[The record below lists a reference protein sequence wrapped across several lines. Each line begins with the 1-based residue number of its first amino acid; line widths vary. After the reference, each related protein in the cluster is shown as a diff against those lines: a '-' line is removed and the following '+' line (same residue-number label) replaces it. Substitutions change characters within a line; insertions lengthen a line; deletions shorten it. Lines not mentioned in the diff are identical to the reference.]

1 LHLCSQQNRCVTLP
15 KVTLSLNNKRK
26 LIKMKVCPLC
36 GKEYSDTSSLC
47 TLDAAVLQRLEDPL
61 LGQTL
66 AEKYLIEE
74 LIKRGGMG
82 AVYRGKHVMMDKTVA
97 IKVLRPA
104 LAGDDMVVA
113 RFSREAKAASRISH
127 PHAVS
132 VTDFGESENGVVFLV
147 MEYLD
152 GRTLKDIIRSD
163 GPLPLDRIVEIVRQV
178 SGALD
183 AAHQQGVVHRDLK
196 SDNIMLS
203 QTNGGD
209 WAKVLDFGIA
219 KIQQA
224 EGARDNDITAANLVI
239 GTPQYM
245 SPEQCSQSGPIDA
258 RSDVY
263 SLGVIVFEMLAG
275 RVPFTGDSPTVIM
288 MKQVQDDPPSVRDLR
303 PDLPAGVG
311 SLVKKALAKQPIDRF
326 QTAGEMYQAL
336 VAAVGDAASAT
347 VAPPVADTVA
357 NAPVEAFADD
367 LDEETV
373 VRPRD
378 EVTMAP
384 LREQP
389 LRADQSANQSS
400 LANFNPWRIMAP
412 AAIVLVAVFGV
423 VFLLTRGTSQTP
435 TNQPGQTNQPGL
447 VADPNGQP
455 VQPTGTPTGAG
466 ERGIQAS
473 STATPL
479 GRNANANASQA
490 VVPGTSTGD
499 FGSNDNSNKS
509 APVNKNANQN
519 DAAPP
524 KPSPTIDKSEP
535 PPPRPSPSARNPPKP
550 AITPPG

>member
-1 LHLCSQQNRCVTLP
+1 
-15 KVTLSLNNKRK
+15 
-26 LIKMKVCPLC
+26 
-36 GKEYSDTSSLC
+36 
-47 TLDAAVLQRLEDPL
+47 
-61 LGQTL
+61 
-66 AEKYLIEE
+66 
-74 LIKRGGMG
+74 
-82 AVYRGKHVMMDKTVA
+82 
-97 IKVLRPA
+97 
-104 LAGDDMVVA
+104 
-113 RFSREAKAASRISH
+113 
-127 PHAVS
+127 
-132 VTDFGESENGVVFLV
+132 
-147 MEYLD
+147 
-152 GRTLKDIIRSD
+152 
-163 GPLPLDRIVEIVRQV
+163 
-178 SGALD
+178 
-183 AAHQQGVVHRDLK
+183 
-196 SDNIMLS
+196 
-203 QTNGGD
+203 
-209 WAKVLDFGIA
+209 
-219 KIQQA
+219 
-224 EGARDNDITAANLVI
+224 
-239 GTPQYM
+239 M

-303 PDLPAGVG
+303 SDLPAGVG

-347 VAPPVADTVA
+347 VEPPVADTVA
-357 NAPVEAFADD
+357 NAPVEVFADD

-378 EVTMAP
+378 EVTVVRP
-384 LREQP
+384 PEQP
-389 LRADQSANQSS
+389 LGADQSANQSS
-400 LANFNPWRIMAP
+400 LANFKPWRIMAP

-447 VADPNGQP
+447 AADPNGQP

-499 FGSNDNSNKS
+499 FGSNDNANKS
-509 APVNKNANQN
+509 APTNKNANQN
-519 DAAPP
+519 DAPPP
-524 KPSPTIDKSEP
+524 KPSPSVDKSEP

>member
-1 LHLCSQQNRCVTLP
+1 
-15 KVTLSLNNKRK
+15 
-26 LIKMKVCPLC
+26 MKVCPLC
-36 GKEYSDTSSLC
+36 GKEYPDTSTLC
-47 TLDAAVLQRLEDPL
+47 TLDAAVLERLVDPL

-104 LAGDDMVVA
+104 LAGDDVVVA

-152 GRTLKDIIRSD
+152 GRTLKEIIRSE
-163 GPLPLDRIVEIVRQV
+163 GPLPLDRIREIVRQV

-183 AAHQQGVVHRDLK
+183 AAHQQGVIHRDLK

-219 KIQQA
+219 KIQQP
-224 EGARDNDITAANLVI
+224 EGVRDNDITAANLVI

-263 SLGVIVFEMLAG
+263 SLGVIVFEMLTG

-288 MKQVQDDPPSVRDLR
+288 MRQVQDESPSVRDLR
-303 PDLPAGVG
+303 PDLPVGVE

-326 QTAGEMYQAL
+326 QTAGELYEAL
-336 VAAVGDAASAT
+336 AAAIGDQSKAYSLTAM
-347 VAPPVADTVA
+347 VPVSDTVA
-357 NAPVEAFADD
+357 NVPVPVPVDD
-367 LDEETV
+367 SDDETV

-378 EVTMAP
+378 EVTVLQRP
-384 LREQP
+384 EQ
-389 LRADQSANQSS
+389 AFVSAQAAGPPPSN
-400 LANFNPWRIMAP
+400 NNPWKILAP
-412 AAIVLVAVFGV
+412 AAIVLIAVFGV
-423 VFLLTRGTSQTP
+423 VFLMTRGTSQTP
-435 TNQPGQTNQPGL
+435 TNQSPSQTGQSGL
-447 VADPNGQP
+447 AADPNSQP
-455 VQPTGTPTGAG
+455 VQTTGTPNGAG

-473 STATPL
+473 SSATPL
-479 GRNANANASQA
+479 NRNSNANASPTQA
-490 VVPGTSTGD
+490 VVPGISSGD
-499 FGSNDNSNKS
+499 FGSNDNSNS
-509 APVNKNANQN
+509 NAPANKNSNQREVS
-519 DAAPP
+519 PP
-524 KPSPTIDKSEP
+524 KPSPTIDKDEP
-535 PPPRPSPSARNPPKP
+535 PPPRPTPSVKPQPKP
-550 AITPPG
+550 AITPPM

>member
-1 LHLCSQQNRCVTLP
+1 
-15 KVTLSLNNKRK
+15 
-26 LIKMKVCPLC
+26 MKVCPLC

-47 TLDAAVLQRLEDPL
+47 TLDAAVLQSLEDPL

-104 LAGDDMVVA
+104 LAGDDVVVA

-152 GRTLKDIIRSD
+152 GRTLKDIIRSE

-219 KIQQA
+219 KIQQP

-263 SLGVIVFEMLAG
+263 SLGVILFEMLAG

-326 QTAGEMYQAL
+326 QTAGEMYEAL
-336 VAAVGDAASAT
+336 VTAVGEASDAAAAT
-347 VAPPVADTVA
+347 VVPPVADTVA
-357 NAPVEAFADD
+357 NAPVDVFADD

-378 EVTMAP
+378 EVTVVSP
-384 LREQP
+384 GEQT
-389 LRADQSANQSS
+389 LRADQSGTQSS
-400 LANFNPWRIMAP
+400 LASFNPWRIMAP

-435 TNQPGQTNQPGL
+435 TNQPGQTNQPSL
-447 VADPNGQP
+447 AADPNGQP

-466 ERGIQAS
+466 ERGIQPS

-479 GRNANANASQA
+479 GRSANANAGQV

-509 APVNKNANQN
+509 APVNKNSNQS
-519 DAAPP
+519 DAPPP
-524 KPSPTIDKSEP
+524 KPSPTVDKSEP

>member
-1 LHLCSQQNRCVTLP
+1 
-15 KVTLSLNNKRK
+15 
-26 LIKMKVCPLC
+26 MKVCPLC

-152 GRTLKDIIRSD
+152 GRTLKDIIRSE
-163 GPLPLDRIVEIVRQV
+163 GQLPLERVLEIVRQV

-183 AAHQQGVVHRDLK
+183 AAHQQGVIHRDLK

-219 KIQQA
+219 KITQR
-224 EGARDNDITAANLVI
+224 EGAQDNDITAANLVI

-288 MKQVQDDPPSVRDLR
+288 MKQVQDEPPPVRDLR
-303 PDLPAGVG
+303 PGLPAGIG

-326 QTAGEMYQAL
+326 QTAGALYEALAVAVADTSEADSEMGLA
-336 VAAVGDAASAT
+336 
-347 VAPPVADTVA
+347 PVADTVA
-357 NAPVEAFADD
+357 NAPVEVADD
-367 LDEETV
+367 DFDEETV

-378 EVTMAP
+378 EATVVRS
-384 LREQP
+384 REQP
-389 LRADQSANQSS
+389 MQLDASGSQPS
-400 LANFNPWRIMAP
+400 LASFNPWRILAP

-423 VFLLTRGTSQTP
+423 VFLMTRGTSQTP
-435 TNQPGQTNQPGL
+435 TNQGQTNGQPGL
-447 VADPNGQP
+447 AADPNGQP
-455 VQPTGTPTGAG
+455 VQQTGTPTGAN
-466 ERGIQAS
+466 ERGIQPS
-473 STATPL
+473 SSATPL
-479 GRNANANASQA
+479 GHNANANASQA
-490 VVPGTSTGD
+490 VVPGTSSGD
-499 FGSNDNSNKS
+499 FGSNDNSNS
-509 APVNKNANQN
+509 AAGNKNANQREV
-519 DAAPP
+519 PP
-524 KPSPTIDKSEP
+524 KPSPTVDKDEP
-535 PPPRPSPSARNPPKP
+535 PPPKPTPSVRNPPKP
-550 AITPPG
+550 AITPPM

>member
-1 LHLCSQQNRCVTLP
+1 
-15 KVTLSLNNKRK
+15 
-26 LIKMKVCPLC
+26 MKVCPLC
-36 GKEYSDTSSLC
+36 GKEYSDTSTLC
-47 TLDAAVLQRLEDPL
+47 TLDAAVLERSDDPL

-66 AEKYLIEE
+66 AEKYLIEQ

-104 LAGDDMVVA
+104 LAGDDSVVA

-152 GRTLKDIIRSD
+152 GRTLKDIIRSE
-163 GPLPLDRIVEIVRQV
+163 GPLPLDRILEIVRQV

-183 AAHQQGVVHRDLK
+183 AAHKQGVIHRDLK

-219 KIQQA
+219 KITQR
-224 EGARDNDITAANLVI
+224 EGAQDNDITAANLVI

-258 RSDVY
+258 RADVY
-263 SLGVIVFEMLAG
+263 SLGVILFEMLAG

-288 MKQVQDDPPSVRDLR
+288 MKQVQDEPPSVRDLR

-326 QTAGEMYQAL
+326 QTAGELYEAL
-336 VAAVGDAASAT
+336 VAAVGEPSVEVSAAGLQ
-347 VAPPVADTVA
+347 PVSDTVA
-357 NAPVEAFADD
+357 NAPIPGPLGGDD
-367 LDEETV
+367 EGDEETV
-373 VRPRD
+373 VQPRD
-378 EVTMAP
+378 QVNVGRRPEQYFPAEQADNSAAP
-384 LREQP
+384 
-389 LRADQSANQSS
+389 AS
-400 LANFNPWRIMAP
+400 FNPWRILAP

-423 VFLLTRGTSQTP
+423 VFLMTRGTSQTP
-435 TNQPGQTNQPGL
+435 TNQNPSQTGQSGL
-447 VADPNGQP
+447 VADPNSQP
-455 VQPTGTPTGAG
+455 VQATGTPTGAG
-466 ERGIQAS
+466 ERGIQPS
-473 STATPL
+473 SSATPL
-479 GRNANANASQA
+479 GRNSNANANATQA
-490 VVPGTSTGD
+490 VVPGTASGD
-499 FGSNDNSNKS
+499 FGSNDNSNSS
-509 APVNKNANQN
+509 AQANKNTNQREGG
-519 DAAPP
+519 PP
-524 KPSPTIDKSEP
+524 KPSPTIDKDTP
-535 PPPRPSPSARNPPKP
+535 PPPRPSPSVRNQAKP
-550 AITPPG
+550 AITPPM